1 MVNYSNGKIYKIESI
16 TGEGPIYIGS
26 TTKKYLCQRMD
37 EHRKQYKSWK
47 VGKQNKTMSYE
58 IFDTFGVENCQ
69 ITLLETCPCETKDEL
84 TKRESHYIKSLQC
97 INKKIEGRTR
107 KEYDDSRKDQRKIY
121 REENKEKIKEYKQIK
136 MTCECGAIVQKA
148 EKCKHERTQKHLKWL
163 ATEIDL

>member
-1 MVNYSNGKIYKIESI
+1 MVNYGNGKIYKIESI

-26 TTKKYLCQRMD
+26 TTKQYLCQRMD

-97 INKKIEGRTR
+97 INKNIANRNQKQYYEDN
-107 KEYDDSRKDQRKIY
+107 KEKLKTY
-121 REENKEKIKEYKQIK
+121 REDNKEKIHEYKQIK
-136 MTCECGAIVQKA
+136 MTCDCGAIIRKA
-148 EKCKHERTQKHLKWL
+148 DKCKHERSKKHMKWL